1 MPSPGLLE
9 DAMNDLDREWKTAR
23 RPSESPRKRAGGA
36 PLAVVSVLAIAA
48 AGCTETYDAGSN
60 SPHGLLPVDERNP
73 IVLVNDS
80 ESENWQGEYA
90 VLLANGGGPK
100 LVGIIVGTNSNSPIL
115 EDNVAAWRNLVK
127 AAHDGGLRNIP
138 DPIGSN
144 SDPLTRPASGVID
157 ETVANRSEGAIA
169 IRDAANDFS
178 LPYRPLVVLTGGRL
192 TDVADAYLIEPSLPD
207 RVVVVSALGS
217 LTSTGGAM
225 GVPNGEMDPWADTIV
240 TARFRYVQVSAFY
253 DQLTDVPAA
262 RLSDSELP
270 ANEFTKWIAAKQP
283 NIWDDPLAAD
293 QVAVAAVGI
302 PSFALEVEQVSP
314 AGPVGDGANTGPAL
328 KDNPGAPGWL
338 VRQSDGAAA
347 TTHFWQLL
355 LDPATFA
362 PAP

>member
-1 MPSPGLLE
+1 
-9 DAMNDLDREWKTAR
+9 MNDLDREWKTAR
-23 RPSESPRKRAGGA
+23 RPGESPSKRAGGA

-127 AAHDGGLRNIP
+127 AARDGGLRNIP

-144 SDPLTRPASGVID
+144 GDPLTRPASGVID
-157 ETVANRSEGAIA
+157 ETVANHSEGANA
-169 IRDAANDFS
+169 ILAAANDFS

-192 TDVADAYLIEPSLPD
+192 TDVADAYRIDPSLPD

-262 RLSDSELP
+262 RLSELP
-270 ANEFTKWIAAKQP
+270 NNAFGEWIAKKQP
-283 NIWDDPLAAD
+283 SIWNDPQAAD
-293 QVAVAAVGI
+293 QVAVAAIGI
-302 PSFALEVEQVSP
+302 PSFALDVRSVSP
-314 AGPVGDGANTGPAL
+314 VAPTAAGATVGPAL
-328 KDNPGAPGWL
+328 NETPNAPGWL
-338 VRQSDGAAA
+338 VRQSDSAAA
-347 TTHFWQLL
+347 TTRFWQLL

-362 PAP
+362 Q